1 MDSFDHYFEWKRVSV
16 TSSGKRVDAPFLM
29 VFAFFLACA
38 PALMAEST
46 PQKAGAEANFV
57 SSFASPDC
65 SVKTPAG
72 YSRIFIANRADGK
85 LGTGTASDPFDGSS
99 AQRFDAL
106 LRTRS
111 ESGMTNLVVCIGPG
125 TFQTEGEHDH
135 VVGGVHL
142 DKARPSGF
150 TVNRGWKVHGT
161 SADQT
166 ILKLA
171 DLYLNTSA
179 SAYVLGRIINT
190 YDLDSFGVEVS
201 DLTLDDN
208 YPALKLQYKK
218 HLQLEAVVLRS
229 HLGQHWIH
237 NIHVMN
243 AAGESTE
250 AFPVEISSDAKSP
263 TESNGNVVEY
273 VTMDRWG
280 SGKCTAIAIANA
292 VAEVRFNRV
301 AGHHIAYGGWQI
313 SDVHFHDNYAIDD
326 VYGFNIDSL
335 INKDIVISRNQI
347 VHPQSYGLVIG
358 GIGQFVDFSIA
369 DNTITLVGN
378 YPWNT
383 LYGVIF
389 SGNVSGAHVIGNR
402 IVSDQSSSSAN
413 FVGLFE
419 KGSQNK
425 GNVFQGNQI
434 SSSFKNSLQG
444 ADCVHGNVDQS
455 GNALRGLSDTQRKA
469 CFTGR

>member
-1 MDSFDHYFEWKRVSV
+1 
-16 TSSGKRVDAPFLM
+16 
-29 VFAFFLACA
+29 
-38 PALMAEST
+38 MAENT
-46 PQKAGAEANFV
+46 PQKPGNGPDFV

-65 SVKTPAG
+65 RGKTPAG
-72 YSRIFIANRADGK
+72 YSRIFISYRADGK
-85 LGTGTASDPFDGSS
+85 LGTGTALDPFDGST

-135 VVGGVHL
+135 VVGVGHL
-142 DKARPSGF
+142 DKAQSSGF
-150 TVNRGWKVHGT
+150 TVNRGWRVHGT

-171 DLYLNTSA
+171 DLYLDTSA
-179 SAYVLGRIINT
+179 GAYLLGRIIDT
-190 YDLDSFGVEVS
+190 YNLDSYGVEVS
-201 DLTLDDN
+201 DFTLDDN

-218 HLQLEAVVLRS
+218 DLQLEAVVLRS
-229 HLGQHWIH
+229 HLGRHWIH
-237 NIHVMN
+237 NIHVVN

-263 TESNGNVVEY
+263 TESNGNIVEY
-273 VTMDRWG
+273 VTMDHWG

-292 VAEVRFNRV
+292 GAEVRFNRV
-301 AGHHIAYGGWQI
+301 IDHEIAYGGWQM

-335 INKDIVISRNQI
+335 INKGVVISRNQI
-347 VHPQSYGLVIG
+347 IHPQSYGLVIG

-369 DNTITLVGN
+369 ENTITLAGN

-383 LYGVIF
+383 LHGVIF

-402 IVSDQSSSSAN
+402 IVSDQSSSSAK
-413 FVGLFE
+413 FVGLLE
-419 KGSQNK
+419 KGSQNTA
-425 GNVFQGNQI
+425 NVFQGNQI

-455 GNALRGLSDTQRKA
+455 GNALRGLNDTQSTA
-469 CFTGR
+469 CLPGH